1 MRIVKIAGL
10 LVLLALAIG
19 FPIVYSDPTV
29 TNIAVFALIFAG
41 AATGWNI
48 LAGYSGY
55 IALGHAA
62 YFGIG
67 AYALAILCQ
76 DWNIPGG
83 YTPFYLVPLA
93 GLIAAIISVPLGWIA
108 LRVRRHTF
116 IVITIA
122 MFFVI
127 QLLAYNLRGLTNGTI
142 GLTLPIPIDWSGV
155 FYNIP
160 FYYAALIVLVVAA
173 VISWWVRNS
182 KFGLGLLAIR
192 DDEDRARG
200 LGVKTGSSK
209 LAAFVISAF
218 IVAMMGAI
226 WAYYVESVYPA
237 SAFDANFDVAIA
249 LMTFLGGIGT
259 IAGPILGGLLLETA
273 QQYFTL
279 TSTYYYL
286 IIYGSLFLVV
296 ILLLPRGVIPTIR
309 DRWYKYQALR
319 HNERQPQEVAVAALP
334 SDGEGAPG
342 AVEKKEGI
350 NL

>member
-1 MRIVKIAGL
+1 MKIFKIAGL
-10 LVLLALAIG
+10 LVILALAIG

-93 GLIAAIISVPLGWIA
+93 GLIAAIISIPLGWIA

-142 GLTLPIPIDWSGV
+142 GLTLPIPVDWSGA

-226 WAYYVESVYPA
+226 WGYYVESVYPA

-319 HNERQPQEVAVAALP
+319 HNERLPQEVAVAALP
-334 SDGEGAPG
+334 SDGEPAPG
-342 AVEKKEGI
+342 VVEKKEGI